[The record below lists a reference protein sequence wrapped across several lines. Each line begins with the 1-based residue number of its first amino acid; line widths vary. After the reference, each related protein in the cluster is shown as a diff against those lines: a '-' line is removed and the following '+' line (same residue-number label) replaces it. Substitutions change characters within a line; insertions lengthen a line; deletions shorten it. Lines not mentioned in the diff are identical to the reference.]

1 MKPSKNSSKYDAQ
14 NDKNFSGNLSQDYS
28 EFKQILNNC
37 SDIVY
42 REFKINKSLD
52 ALLIYI
58 DAFVNVEQI
67 DLNILKP
74 LLNYDFNN
82 INNSLI
88 NSTELN
94 DFIRT
99 QVVSI
104 GDVNKTMSLHEA
116 IDDILKGNAILMVNG
131 LKEAISLDVKK
142 YEKRNVTEPVME
154 PVVRGPRDGFTE
166 DIKTNLV
173 LVRKRLKTPSLKME
187 KILVGRLSKTIIYVS
202 YLEGIASSSLV
213 KDIKERIS
221 KIDIDA
227 VLESGYIEELIED
240 NHFSVFSQFGYTER
254 PDKLC
259 SSMLEGHVGILIDNT
274 PLALMAPQTLFETMQ
289 TSEDSYERYLPS
301 IMIRFVRYIFLG
313 LAFSLPSFYIAL
325 LTYHQGMIP
334 KKLLFTIWASRE
346 NVPFPVLVEA
356 IVMEIF
362 FEGLREAGL
371 RLPSGTG
378 QTVSVVGALVIG
390 DAAVKA
396 GVVSSS
402 MVIIVS
408 ITGIASF
415 IIPRYNLSLSVR
427 VLRFFMM
434 ILAGTFGLYGMFIG
448 FLVVLI
454 HMAKLNSFGI
464 PYLTPLAPLDLSGL
478 KDVLI
483 RVPWSF
489 MNKRPE
495 YINKKN
501 IKRKNSTN
509 D

>member
-1 MKPSKNSSKYDAQ
+1 MKPSKNTSKNNLQ
-14 NDKNFSGNLSQDYS
+14 NDKNFSGDLSHDYN
-28 EFKQILNNC
+28 EFKQILSNC
-37 SDIVY
+37 SDIVF
-42 REFKINKSLD
+42 REFKINNLSD
-52 ALLIYI
+52 ALIIYI
-58 DAFVNVEQI
+58 DEFVNVEQI
-67 DLNILKP
+67 DMNILKP
-74 LLNYDFNN
+74 LLSYNFNN
-82 INNSLI
+82 LDKSSI
-88 NSTELN
+88 NSNELN
-94 DFIRT
+94 DFIRK
-99 QVVSI
+99 QIVSI
-104 GDVNKTMSLHEA
+104 GDVNKINFFQDA
-116 IDDILKGNAILMVNG
+116 VDNILTGNAILMVDG

-142 YEKRNVTEPVME
+142 YEKRSVTEPVME

-166 DIKTNLV
+166 DIKTNLL

-202 YLEGIASSSLV
+202 YLDGIASDSLV
-213 KDIKERIS
+213 EDIKYKLN

-227 VLESGYIEELIED
+227 ILESGYIEELIED
-240 NHFSVFSQFGYTER
+240 NHFSIFSQFGYTER

-259 SSMLEGHVGILIDNT
+259 SSLLEGHVGILIDNT

-325 LTYHQGMIP
+325 LTFHQGMIP

-346 NVPFPVLVEA
+346 NVPFPVLIEA

-396 GVVSSS
+396 GIVSSS

-448 FLVVLI
+448 FLTVLI

-464 PYLTPLAPLDLSGL
+464 PYLSPLAPLDLSGL
-478 KDVLI
+478 KDVVV
-483 RVPWSF
+483 RVPWPF
-489 MNKRPE
+489 MKKRPE

-501 IKRKNSTN
+501 IRRKNN
-509 D
+509 P